1 MTAAQHFDDNAGFA
15 VIMTEI
21 GHIKTTLDD
30 IKTSLKEVPRDYVT
44 RTEFEHVRTG
54 HDREIRELKDQR
66 KADYKALNQSI
77 SRLTESIATDRRAR
91 HIPLPM
97 TITTIVSGAGFI
109 VLLIEKIAT

>member
-1 MTAAQHFDDNAGFA
+1 MSPVTGEPTDAGFA

-30 IKTSLKEVPRDYVT
+30 IKSSLKDVPKDYVT
-44 RTEFEHVRTG
+44 RTEFDKAIIG

-66 KADYKALNQSI
+66 KVDYAKLEASI
-77 SRLTESIATDRRAR
+77 TRLTESIATERHAK

-97 TITTIVSGAGFI
+97 TITTIISAVGFV